1 MADVRPNYAM
11 SIDCAN
17 EMEDEVAKTAI
28 KQIKRN
34 QLGLGV
40 KEKTQEEDNL
50 ARQ

>member
-1 MADVRPNYAM
+1 MLNNSQDPSMADVRPNYAM

-34 QLGLGV
+34 
-40 KEKTQEEDNL
+40 
-50 ARQ
+50 